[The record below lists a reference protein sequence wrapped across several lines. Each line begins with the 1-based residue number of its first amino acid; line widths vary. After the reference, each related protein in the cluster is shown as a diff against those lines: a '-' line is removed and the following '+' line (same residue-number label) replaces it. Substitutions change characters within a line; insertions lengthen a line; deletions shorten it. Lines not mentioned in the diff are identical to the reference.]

1 MMHKNLYAGLIALLL
16 FILLL
21 SFALAQY
28 SQKIPT
34 ELESRVQ
41 NLLKEHA
48 IDWVEVRSEG
58 RDITL
63 SGLAP
68 TLEEHHRAVELCQS
82 IYGIRTLEDKISPI
96 PIAPYSMSIEYN
108 DKVITLK
115 GYMPSLKSKE
125 ALFAKLKTIHSSKVI
140 DKVDIG
146 AGEPVMWSELIDIL
160 ISNTHKLDFASF
172 NLIDNKLYMSG
183 RIATQK
189 ELKSFNHALTTLKD
203 SPFTIYNN
211 IMPLDRPAKICQA
224 KFDTLL
230 SKEKI
235 EFESGTSIIK
245 NNESFLQELSKIS
258 LLCSNANIEIIGYTD
273 SVGDEQK
280 NLELSL
286 NRAKVVVAKLFGLGI
301 ELTRM
306 KAVGKGSVNPIAN
319 NNTPEGRA
327 KNRRIEFK
335 VLRD

>member
-1 MMHKNLYAGLIALLL
+1 MHKNLYAGIIALLL
-16 FILLL
+16 FVLLL
-21 SFALAQY
+21 SFALSQY
-28 SQKIPT
+28 SKKIPQ

-41 NLLKEHA
+41 ALLKEHA
-48 IDWVEVRSEG
+48 IEWVEVRSEG

-68 TLEEHHRAVELCQS
+68 TLEEHHKAVELCKS
-82 IYGIRTLEDKISPI
+82 IHGIRSIEDKISPI
-96 PIAPYSMSIEYN
+96 PIAPYSMSIEY
-108 DKVITLK
+108 DSKMIILK
-115 GYMPSLKSKE
+115 GYMPSLKSKK
-125 ALFAKLKTIHSSKVI
+125 ALFAKLNTIHNSKVV

-146 AGEPVMWSELIDIL
+146 AGEPAMWSELIDIV

-183 RIATQK
+183 RITTEK
-189 ELKSFNHALTTLKD
+189 ELKSFNRALTTLKN
-203 SPFTIYNN
+203 SPFTIHNN
-211 IMPLDRPAKICQA
+211 IMPMDRPTKICQA
-224 KFDTLL
+224 KFDDLL

-245 NNESFLQELSKIS
+245 NNENFLQELSKIS

-273 SVGDEQK
+273 SVGNDQK

-286 NRAKVVVAKLFGLGI
+286 NRAKVVVAKLFGLGV
-301 ELTRM
+301 ELKRM
-306 KAVGKGSVNPIAN
+306 QAIGKGEANPIATN
-319 NNTPEGRA
+319 ATPEGRA